1 MTAARRL
8 WSGKALAF
16 TAALALAAA
25 LVLLSA
31 HASASPARA
40 AARGSQEKIAFWD
53 FMSGQIYTVNADG
66 SGLRQLTHTTGGVQA
81 MFPKFSPSGKLIV
94 FSVGNPT
101 HPWRIWV
108 MHTDGSHQH
117 QLASDTKGFR
127 DSTPVYTPDGR
138 AIVFSR
144 CQPGDGVCA
153 IWKMR
158 ADGTNKHALTPYV
171 SSGVHE
177 RVDFAPAVSPN
188 GKRIAFLRFGSNGIQ
203 AQIYLINADGSQPHA
218 ITAPR
223 LEATAPAWSPDGRWI
238 AFNSNNNR
246 TGSHIFAVRP
256 DGKGL
261 RALTPSRF
269 PHNDAGPSYSPDG
282 KQIAFSSDRRYPDG
296 CCFDL
301 FEMRADGS
309 RERRVNLNLHHA
321 GILDPVWQ
329 P

>member
-8 WSGKALAF
+8 WPGTAPAFIAAIALV
-16 TAALALAAA
+16 AALALVAAR
-25 LVLLSA
+25 
-31 HASASPARA
+31 ASAGAPRA
-40 AARGSQEKIAFWD
+40 IGRGSQEKIAFWD
-53 FMSGQIYTVNADG
+53 FRSGQIYTVNADG
-66 SGLRQLTHTTGGVQA
+66 SGLRQLTHVTGGVQA
-81 MFPKFSPSGKLIV
+81 MYPDFSPNGKLIV
-94 FSVGNPT
+94 FSVGDPT

-171 SSGVHE
+171 SGGVHE
-177 RVDFAPAVSPN
+177 RVDFSPAVSPN
-188 GKRIAFLRFGSNGIQ
+188 GKWIAFVRFQSDGIQ
-203 AQIYLINADGSQPHA
+203 AQIYLINADGSKPHA

-223 LEATAPAWSPDGRWI
+223 LEAGTPAWSPDGRWI
-238 AFNSNNNR
+238 AFNSNQVR
-246 TGSHIFAVRP
+246 TGSHIFAIRP
-256 DGKGL
+256 NGGGL

-269 PHNDAGPSYSPDG
+269 PHNDVGPGYSPDG
-282 KQIAFSSDRRYPDG
+282 KQIAFSSDRLHPDG
-296 CCFDL
+296 CCLDL

-309 RERRVNLNLHHA
+309 REHKVNLNLHHA